1 MESHMPSK
9 TKVSKG
15 YLTVVPKEV
24 RKASQV
30 QEGDILEWSVEEEKI
45 VIRPRRRR
53 TIDDIAGLISH
64 GGDAVVS
71 KRLVQGRQRD
81 RR

>member
-1 MESHMPSK
+1 MLSK
-9 TKVSKG
+9 TKVSRG

-24 RKASQV
+24 RKVSRV
-30 QEGDILEWSVEEEKI
+30 REGDFLEWSLEGDKI
-45 VIRPRRRR
+45 VIRPRHRR
-53 TIDDIAGLISH
+53 TVDDITAIISH

-71 KRLVQGRQRD
+71 KRRVQRGQRD